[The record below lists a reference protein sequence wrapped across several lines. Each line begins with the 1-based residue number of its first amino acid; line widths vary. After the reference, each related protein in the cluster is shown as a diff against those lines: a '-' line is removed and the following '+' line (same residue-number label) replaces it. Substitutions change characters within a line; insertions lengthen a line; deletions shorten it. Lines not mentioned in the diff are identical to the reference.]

1 MDTII
6 RLKDRK
12 IPNGMKSVWKN
23 EEKSFS
29 PWIVNHLQEISDLIN
44 IPLGNIVETEKRVGP
59 YEADIVFNTKDI
71 DDEDELVVIENQFGK
86 SNHDHLGKS
95 LTYMTNLDAKI
106 LIWIGDSFS
115 EEHKN
120 AIVSLNRMT
129 DTEYRF
135 YAIAV
140 NVYNI
145 NNIFCYDFEV
155 VVEPDYERKNRD
167 AVTDKVRSEK
177 EFFALDYWKKFVSQI
192 HNEEIES
199 RFRIIRS
206 GRPFSYISFSKH
218 SFSIGIGYSIRGNY
232 SYVSLITR
240 NTDKYNSL
248 YSLVK
253 ENFSEK
259 EFIEKKGKR
268 NSEVLS
274 IEWKKNYSE
283 SPYENLDWQICCLS
297 KVFNVVK
304 QFL

>member
-1 MDTII
+1 
-6 RLKDRK
+6 
-12 IPNGMKSVWKN
+12 MKKN
-23 EEKSFS
+23 VF
-29 PWIVNHLQEISDLIN
+29 PDLIN

-177 EFFALDYWKKFVSQI
+177 EFFALDYWRKFVSQI
-192 HNEEIES
+192 HNEEIET

-206 GRPFSYISFSKH
+206 GRPFSYISFSKQ
-218 SFSIGIGYSIRGNY
+218 SFSIGIGYSVKGNF
-232 SYVSLITR
+232 SFVNLITR
-240 NTDKYNSL
+240 NKSTYNDL

-253 ENFSEK
+253 EKMSGTNFKERNGEK
-259 EFIEKKGKR
+259 
-268 NSEVLS
+268 NSEVLY
-274 IEWKKNYSE
+274 IEWKELFSV
-283 SPYENLDWQICCLS
+283 SPYDNLEWQICCLTR
-297 KVFNVVK
+297 VYDVVK
-304 QFL
+304 KLN

>member
-1 MDTII
+1 MDTIK
-6 RLKDRK
+6 RLKDCQ
-12 IPNGMKSVWKN
+12 ISNGMKSVWKN
-23 EEKSFS
+23 EEKCFS
-29 PWIVNHLQEISDLIN
+29 PWIVNHLQEILDLIN
-44 IPLGNIVETEKRVGP
+44 IPFGNIVETEKRIGP
-59 YEADIVFNTKDI
+59 YEADIVVNTKSI

-120 AIVSLNRMT
+120 AIASLNRMT

-167 AVTDKVRSEK
+167 AITDKVRSEK

-192 HNEEIES
+192 HNEEIET

-206 GRPFSYISFSKH
+206 GRPFSYISFSKQ
-218 SFSIGIGYSIRGNY
+218 SFSIGIGYSVKGNF
-232 SYVSLITR
+232 SFVNLITR
-240 NTDKYNSL
+240 NKSTYNDL

-253 ENFSEK
+253 EKMSETNFKERNGEK
-259 EFIEKKGKR
+259 
-268 NSEVLS
+268 NSEVLY
-274 IEWKKNYSE
+274 IEWKDFFRFPLMIISNGRY
-283 SPYENLDWQICCLS
+283 
-297 KVFNVVK
+297 VV
-304 QFL
+304 

>member
-1 MDTII
+1 
-6 RLKDRK
+6 
-12 IPNGMKSVWKN
+12 MKSVWGN
-23 EEKSFS
+23 EEKCFS
-29 PWIVNHLQEISDLIN
+29 PWIVNHLQEISDLIS
-44 IPLGNIVETEKRVGP
+44 IPFGNVVETEKRIGP
-59 YEADIVFNTKDI
+59 YEADIVVNTKGV

-95 LTYMTNLDAKI
+95 LTYMTNLDAKL

-120 AIVSLNRMT
+120 AIASLNRMT

-140 NVYNI
+140 KVYKI

-155 VVEPDYERKNRD
+155 VVEPDYEKKNID
-167 AVTDKVRSEK
+167 TVIDIVRSEK
-177 EFFALDYWKKFVSQI
+177 ETSALEYWKKFVSQI

-240 NTDKYNSL
+240 NTDNYNNL

-259 EFIEKKGKR
+259 EFVEKKGKR

-274 IEWKKNYSE
+274 IEWKKIFSE
-283 SPYENLDWQICCLS
+283 SPNENLDWQICYLS
-297 KVFNVVK
+297 KVFNVAK
-304 QFL
+304 KYL